1 MGQGA
6 AYATRED
13 KVTHNAPST
22 DDRRVLR
29 THKALYEA
37 LISLTVRK
45 GFAAVTVSDL
55 TEAAGVNR
63 ATFYRH
69 FQDKFDLLDH
79 YANEVYRLLDASAQP
94 VLRGASDPPEAP
106 EDGLVRMFEHIRG
119 YAPFY
124 RVMLG
129 RKGDP
134 GFAGIMQ
141 SFIQMRIAQAVPEA
155 LRERPVTQLVLS
167 YIASGSVGVARW
179 WLEHDMSL
187 TSAELAAMSIRLTT
201 ASIGALAPRQR

>member
-1 MGQGA
+1 M
-6 AYATRED
+6 
-13 KVTHNAPST
+13 THNALSSE
-22 DDRRVLR
+22 DRRVLR
-29 THKALYEA
+29 TRRSLYEA
-37 LISLTVRK
+37 LITLTVQK

-55 TEAAGVNR
+55 TETAGVNR

-69 FQDKFDLLDH
+69 FQDKFDLLDQ
-79 YANEVYRLLDASAQP
+79 YAKEVYRLLDASAQP
-94 VLRGASDPPEAP
+94 LPWSASGSPEEA
-106 EDGLVRMFEHIRG
+106 EAGLVRMFEHIRS

-141 SFIQMRIAQAVPEA
+141 SFIQMRVAQAIPEA
-155 LRERPVTQLVLS
+155 LRERPATQLVLS
-167 YIASGSVGVARW
+167 YIASGSVGVTRW

-187 TSAELAAMSIRLTT
+187 SSTELAAISIRLTT
-201 ASIGALAPRQR
+201 ASIGLLAPR

>member
-1 MGQGA
+1 M
-6 AYATRED
+6 
-13 KVTHNAPST
+13 THNAPISE
-22 DDRRVLR
+22 DRRVLR
-29 THKALYEA
+29 TRKSLYEA
-37 LISLTVRK
+37 LITLTVRK

-55 TEAAGVNR
+55 TEMAGVNR

-69 FQDKFDLLDH
+69 FQDKFDLLDQ
-79 YANEVYRLLDASAQP
+79 YGAEVYRLLDASAQP
-94 VLRGASDPPEAP
+94 LPQSAPASPEEA
-106 EDGLVRMFEHIRG
+106 EAGLVRMFEHIRG

-134 GFAGIMQ
+134 GFAGLMQ
-141 SFIQMRIAQAVPEA
+141 SFIQMRVSQAIPEA

-167 YIASGSVGVARW
+167 YIASGSVGVTRW

-187 TSAELAAMSIRLTT
+187 SSAELAANSIQLTT
-201 ASIGALAPRQR
+201 ASIALLDPG